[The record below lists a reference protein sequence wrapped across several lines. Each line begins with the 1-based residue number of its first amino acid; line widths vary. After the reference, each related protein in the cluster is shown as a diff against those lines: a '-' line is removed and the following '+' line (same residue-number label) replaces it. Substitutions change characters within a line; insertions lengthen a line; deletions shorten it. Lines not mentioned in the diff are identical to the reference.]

1 MEALTT
7 ALAGVPEWLQNF
19 ANEIFGYQA
28 PQEGE
33 ASIGMVILLGV
44 GIVFLGLICLV
55 IVCSIFGLI
64 GKATNRS
71 KKKKEEIV
79 PAAAKEEEIPDR
91 QEFVA
96 AVSAAIAEELGT
108 DVSFGHTGKSR
119 CQCFHIYLRL

>member
-33 ASIGMVILLGV
+33 ASIAMVILLGV

-108 DVSFGHTGKSR
+108 DVSAIRILSIKR
-119 CQCFHIYLRL
+119 M

>member
-71 KKKKEEIV
+71 KKKKEEII

-108 DVSFGHTGKSR
+108 DVSAIRILSIKRFRRSVEGS
-119 CQCFHIYLRL
+119 

>member
-33 ASIGMVILLGV
+33 ASIGMVILLGI

-64 GKATNRS
+64 GKATNGS
-71 KKKKEEIV
+71 KKKEEIV

-108 DVSFGHTGKSR
+108 DVSAIRILSIKR
-119 CQCFHIYLRL
+119 M

>member
-28 PQEGE
+28 PQEDE

-44 GIVFLGLICLV
+44 GIVFLGLI
-55 IVCSIFGLI
+55 

-79 PAAAKEEEIPDR
+79 PSAAKEEEIPDR

-108 DVSFGHTGKSR
+108 DVSAIRILSIKR
-119 CQCFHIYLRL
+119 M